1 MRWGQNGDSLRSAQF
16 MRLREAS
23 EHTAFMCFVDEK
35 RRRMEEVMGML
46 RYRVFASTVF
56 GTSQTVGVG
65 HCCAPVCSS
74 QQYGR
79 ISLSSVLASL
89 VTQVEKNLP
98 VVQETRVWSLSQKV
112 PLEKEMATH
121 ASVLA
126 WRIPRTEEPG
136 RRKESDTT

>member
-1 MRWGQNGDSLRSAQF
+1 MFG
-16 MRLREAS
+16 
-23 EHTAFMCFVDEK
+23 
-35 RRRMEEVMGML
+35 
-46 RYRVFASTVF
+46 STVF

-65 HCCAPVCSS
+65 HCCAPVCSF
-74 QQYGR
+74 QQYRR

-98 VVQETRVWSLSQKV
+98 EMQETRVWSLSQEV

-126 WRIPRTEEPG
+126 WRILWTEEPC
-136 RRKESDTT
+136 RLQFLKSQRIRHD